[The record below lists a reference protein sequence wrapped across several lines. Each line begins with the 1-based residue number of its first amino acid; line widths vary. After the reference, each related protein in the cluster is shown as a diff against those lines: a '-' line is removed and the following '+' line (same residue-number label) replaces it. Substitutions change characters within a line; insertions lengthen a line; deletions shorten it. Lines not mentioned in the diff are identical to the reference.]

1 MTPYIR
7 ALRAITA
14 TVFQRVYRFVAAIIA
29 IILLLLWVL
38 SLYLELAVS
47 GWWFLLFAILVP
59 LTIIVVVIATILWLL
74 SQRLLPRTL
83 EKAEKAEVLAFSDKI
98 LRVAEVRAT
107 PLPIMLFLIAKDIVR
122 GKKSSFVEG
131 VIADS
136 SSLKADFTKIK
147 DRFV

>member
-47 GWWFLLFAILVP
+47 GWWFLLIAILVP

>member
-14 TVFQRVYRFVAAIIA
+14 TVFQRVYRFVAVIIA
-29 IILLLLWVL
+29 IILLLLWALVF
-38 SLYLELAVS
+38 YLGIAVS
-47 GWWFLLFAILVP
+47 GWWFMVLIALIP
-59 LTIIVVVIATILWLL
+59 LTIIVIVIATILWFL
-74 SQRLLPRTL
+74 SKRLLPRTL
-83 EKAEKAEVLAFSDKI
+83 EKSEKAEVLAFSDKI

>member
-29 IILLLLWVL
+29 ITLLLLWVL
-38 SLYLELAVS
+38 SLYLGLAVS